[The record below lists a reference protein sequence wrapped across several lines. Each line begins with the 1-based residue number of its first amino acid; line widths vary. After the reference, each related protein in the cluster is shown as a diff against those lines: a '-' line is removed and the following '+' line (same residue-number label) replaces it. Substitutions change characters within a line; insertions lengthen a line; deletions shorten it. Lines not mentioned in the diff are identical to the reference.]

1 MALRTPARIL
11 LGLAALASAAA
22 MTASAAAPSAQAA
35 ALGISCPTPAAQT
48 FAPFGDTNYYIPAPD
63 SGFENRATGWKL
75 TGGAHVVTGNEPW
88 GVGGAGQTQS
98 LSLPAGSSA
107 TSPPMCIGLLSG
119 GMRFFLQNAGATASG
134 LRVQVIY
141 NGGVGALLGGLTST
155 LKISDQGTEYGG
167 KAWAPSDDI
176 VMTGGLL
183 PLLTQSVQ
191 FRFTPLSTGGNW
203 RIDDVYLDPLMHR

>member
-22 MTASAAAPSAQAA
+22 MTASAGAPSAKAA
-35 ALGISCPTPAAQT
+35 SLGLACPDPTSTPFNDGHYYAAV
-48 FAPFGDTNYYIPAPD
+48 PD
-63 SGFENRATGWKL
+63 GGFENGGAGWTL
-75 TGGAHVVTGNEPW
+75 TGGAGVVAGNEPDM
-88 GVGGAGQTQS
+88 VGGPGQSHS

-107 TSPPMCIGLLSG
+107 TSPPMCIGLLSSR
-119 GMRFFLQNAGATASG
+119 MRLYAQNTGAARSE

-141 NGGVGALLGGLTST
+141 NGGLGALLGGLGST
-155 LKISDQGTEYGG
+155 LRISDQADFSATATWSPTAPYPMLGG
-167 KAWAPSDDI
+167 I
-176 VMTGGLL
+176 L
-183 PLLTQSVQ
+183 PLLTRSVQ